1 MDEQALQTKSA
12 EEQLNTDLKGVY
24 KKARKNMRCLY
35 PGCSAPPIHSHIIA
49 RETLRLIA
57 EESHVL
63 TWLPLHISPWE
74 MAKDLHAGVPWE
86 QRYEKPVPI
95 GISEADKATNLLFC
109 ESHDQSLFRPLENT
123 ALTLE
128 PEQVLLLA
136 YRALSSMNF
145 RRLGISAIDAVIE
158 VAKKHNYY
166 HTLSEP
172 ERYAR
177 LQRFFANDVVGEVYR
192 QHEALRVARDY
203 NQLGYS
209 VYSVNMPPCI
219 AATYG
224 FMSTHGDEAQAIVNG
239 TQAMSA
245 DNFMS
250 FTFLPHKTLNQSIC
264 VISWLRGSRRAQRFL
279 LLSGINELS
288 EKEQQDLLLS
298 LAFRSPTIYIAPTW
312 WRSLREEKREE
323 YQQIHSNANRKY
335 AALV

>member
-1 MDEQALQTKSA
+1 
-12 EEQLNTDLKGVY
+12 
-24 KKARKNMRCLY
+24 
-35 PGCSAPPIHSHIIA
+35 
-49 RETLRLIA
+49 
-57 EESHVL
+57 
-63 TWLPLHISPWE
+63 
-74 MAKDLHAGVPWE
+74 
-86 QRYEKPVPI
+86 
-95 GISEADKATNLLFC
+95 
-109 ESHDQSLFRPLENT
+109 
-123 ALTLE
+123 
-128 PEQVLLLA
+128 
-136 YRALSSMNF
+136 MNF

-158 VAKKHNYY
+158 VAKKHSYY

-177 LQRFFANDVVGEVYR
+177 LQRFFANDVVWEVYR
-192 QHEALRVARDY
+192 QHEELRVARDY

-264 VISWLRGSRRAQRFL
+264 VISWLRGSQRAQRFL
-279 LLSGINELS
+279 LLSRINELS

-298 LAFRSPTIYIAPTW
+298 LAFRSPTIYISPTW

-323 YQQIHSNANRKY
+323 YKQIHIDANRKY